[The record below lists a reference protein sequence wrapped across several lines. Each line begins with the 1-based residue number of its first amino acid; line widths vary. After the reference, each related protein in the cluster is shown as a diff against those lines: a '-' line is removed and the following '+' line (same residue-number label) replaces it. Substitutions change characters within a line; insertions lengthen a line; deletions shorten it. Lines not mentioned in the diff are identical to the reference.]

1 LTINKA
7 AQVAQPG
14 DSIIV
19 HAGEYREL
27 VQPARGGTSDAVRI
41 VYTAGAG
48 EKVFV
53 KGSERITNWVLQ
65 SGSMYKADVPN
76 TLFGSRNPF
85 SITISDPDG
94 VFLPLKGTFFRIL
107 ITNSN
112 SGVGRV
118 RDLKHIEPW
127 I

>member
-1 LTINKA
+1 
-7 AQVAQPG
+7 
-14 DSIIV
+14 
-19 HAGEYREL
+19 
-27 VQPARGGTSDAVRI
+27 
-41 VYTAGAG
+41 
-48 EKVFV
+48 
-53 KGSERITNWVLQ
+53 
-65 SGSMYKADVPN
+65 MYKADVPN